1 MFFFQLFGVYVY
13 HTEFYQSK
21 IGDGDDDEGDEG
33 DKKEWQRPPRALRGT
48 IGTFGVKKRRV
59 KT

>member
-48 IGTFGVKKRRV
+48 IGTIGVKKEE
-59 KT
+59 